1 MRFFGLTSLPIDKG
15 GTDYSDS
22 ENTVEEDAI
31 ESTASNRDTR
41 QRSSEES
48 YDCDP
53 GFYTT
58 PAGRSES
65 EDTVP
70 LDEKFIEE
78 SKRLPVESIR
88 VEHVA
93 VQQISACDSKQNA
106 GEKFNEN
113 HNKCKTVVDKSSTG
127 YELMKRFRECGFDI
141 LDIQE
146 ACKEAD
152 DNLDRAAEI
161 LELRFQKAERER
173 DKLKEKEAKVIA
185 KTVAENK
192 ARVEA
197 DKVRRLEQRNAKLK
211 AKGVAMIKQKDRLE
225 AKRKAEERTRQRKSN
240 AATEKGL
247 SMRELKRLNAKRA
260 SNLRKVESRKNN
272 EIRMRKNQQAKE
284 GKGKAEAEERTKVEA
299 QSTLKVRNAVNVDK
313 NDVQATTIARQN
325 MFENSRELDDAAACA
340 AT

>member
-15 GTDYSDS
+15 GTDYSNS
-22 ENTVEEDAI
+22 ENTVEDDAI
-31 ESTASNRDTR
+31 ESEVGYN
-41 QRSSEES
+41 
-48 YDCDP
+48 CDP

-58 PAGRSES
+58 PPGRSES

-93 VQQISACDSKQNA
+93 VQQISACDSKQDA
-106 GEKFNEN
+106 GEKINEN
-113 HNKCKTVVDKSSTG
+113 HNKCKTVVDKNSTG

-161 LELRFQKAERER
+161 LELKSQETERER
-173 DKLKEKEAKVIA
+173 DKLKEEEAKIIA

-192 ARVEA
+192 AKVEA
-197 DKVRRLEQRNAKLK
+197 DKVRRLEHRNGKLK
-211 AKGVAMIKQKDRLE
+211 AKGVAMTKQKDRLE
-225 AKRKAEERTRQRKSN
+225 AIREAEEKTRQCESN
-240 AATEKGL
+240 AVTEKGL
-247 SMRELKRLNAKRA
+247 SMRELKRLNDKRA

-272 EIRMRKNQQAKE
+272 EISARGTFIKTMSMSF
-284 GKGKAEAEERTKVEA
+284 RT
-299 QSTLKVRNAVNVDK
+299 
-313 NDVQATTIARQN
+313 
-325 MFENSRELDDAAACA
+325 NSFNSFNSLIP
-340 AT
+340 